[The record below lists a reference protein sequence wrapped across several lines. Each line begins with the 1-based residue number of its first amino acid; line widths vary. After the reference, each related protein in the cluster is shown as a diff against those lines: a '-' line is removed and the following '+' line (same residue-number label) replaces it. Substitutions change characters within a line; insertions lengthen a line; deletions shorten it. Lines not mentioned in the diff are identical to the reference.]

1 MNKIMNTITKSASK
15 LVLLYIVMILGILAL
30 FAGIWAVI
38 HGSYGEAEKL
48 ILSMFGSAITF
59 LFGFYFGYKGD
70 TQKPATPSET
80 ETSSFA
86 GK

>member
-1 MNKIMNTITKSASK
+1 MNTITKSASK

-38 HGSYGEAEKL
+38 HGSFGEAEKL
-48 ILSMFGSAITF
+48 ILSMFGSALTF
-59 LFGFYFGYKGD
+59 LLGFYFGYKGD
-70 TQKPATPSET
+70 TPKPVSPAGTET